1 MFMKIKL
8 GMVQAHVSSR
18 ERGVTMTTGM

>member
-1 MFMKIKL
+1 MKIKL